1 MFIAR
6 PGGVGDRVLWMKY
19 EVLLSRS
26 ERSGQQVAS
35 PVAAVAVLTVM
46 REEGEKGHAHV
57 VAAIHLHKHM
67 Q

>member
-1 MFIAR
+1 MFFAR
-6 PGGVGDRVLWMKY
+6 PGGVGDRVLWMRR

-26 ERSGQQVAS
+26 DRSDHQVAW

-46 REEGEKGHAHV
+46 REEGEKGRAHV